1 MCCLGSSFMQY
12 GCYGE
17 NIASHVHLQL
27 VGLIIHVSKPNF
39 LFPKVKYGECI
50 NFLIID
56 NRKPNFWP
64 VASVMKDIISHLTVS
79 SIINYYNY
87 YFY

>member
-1 MCCLGSSFMQY
+1 MQY
-12 GCYGE
+12 GCFGE

-39 LFPKVKYGECI
+39 FFPKVKYSECI
-50 NFLIID
+50 LIIN
-56 NRKPNFWP
+56 NRKCNFWP

-79 SIINYYNY
+79 SIINYYN
-87 YFY
+87 